1 MKEFALYRGDSFV
14 DIGTIAVLS
23 DKWGISQ
30 STLRWCASGVG
41 KRRRE
46 GKRPRKDTI
55 IVIRIE
61 EEDEDG
67 LE

>member
-1 MKEFALYRGDSFV
+1 MKEYALYQGDSLI
-14 DIGTIAVLS
+14 DIGTIAELS

-30 STLRWCASGVG
+30 STLRWSASGVG

-61 EEDEDG
+61 EDKDG

>member
-1 MKEFALYRGDSFV
+1 MKEYALYQGDSFV

-30 STLRWCASGVG
+30 STLRWSASGVG

-46 GKRPRKDTI
+46 GKRLRKDTI
-55 IVIRIE
+55 IVIPI